1 MTWSR
6 RDACTALVSLIA
18 MPAVASEVQASVPT
32 AAAGALPGKV
42 YVFDQLK
49 PHSEKSM
56 SPDAPPIVLR
66 DLFKGSLQG
75 GLPITLHESVL
86 GPFGIPSHPPHKHRH
101 EEMIMLIEGTLDFN
115 LNGVVT
121 RGGPGS
127 VMYSG
132 PWDLH
137 GITNPVAADAKYF
150 VMELGNEKTV

>member
-1 MTWSR
+1 MTLSR

-18 MPAVASEVQASVPT
+18 MPAVASELQANGPAP
-32 AAAGALPGKV
+32 AAEVLPGKV

-49 PHSEKSM
+49 PHSEKSL

-75 GLPITLHESVL
+75 GLPITLHESVM
-86 GPFGIPSHPPHKHRH
+86 GPHGIPSHPPHKHRH

-137 GITNPVAADAKYF
+137 GITNPAATDAKYF
-150 VMELGNEKTV
+150 VL

>member
-6 RDACTALVSLIA
+6 RDACTALVSMLA
-18 MPAVASEVQASVPT
+18 MPAVASEIQAGAPVV
-32 AAAGALPGKV
+32 AAGVLPGKV

-49 PHSEKSM
+49 PHSEKSLDP
-56 SPDAPPIVLR
+56 SKPPIVLR

-86 GPFGIPSHPPHKHRH
+86 GPFGVPSHPPHKHRH

-132 PWDLH
+132 PYDLH

-150 VMELGNEKTV
+150 VLEMGNEKTV

>member
-6 RDACTALVSLIA
+6 RDACTALVSLLTL
-18 MPAVASEVQASVPT
+18 PALASEMQSDAPVG
-32 AAAGALPGKV
+32 AADVLPSKV

-49 PHSEKSM
+49 PHSEKSL

-66 DLFKGSLQG
+66 DLFRGNLQG

-132 PWDLH
+132 PYDVH
-137 GITNPVAADAKYF
+137 GITNPVAANAKYF
-150 VMELGNEKTV
+150 VLELGNEKSV

>member
-6 RDACTALVSLIA
+6 RDACTALVSLLTL
-18 MPAVASEVQASVPT
+18 PAVASEMQSNAPVG
-32 AAAGALPGKV
+32 AADVLPGKV

-49 PHSEKSM
+49 PHSEKSL

-66 DLFKGSLQG
+66 DLFRGNLQG

-132 PWDLH
+132 PYDLH
-137 GITNPVAADAKYF
+137 GITNPLAANAKYF
-150 VMELGNEKTV
+150 VLELGNENSV

>member
-1 MTWSR
+1 MMWSR
-6 RDACTALVSLIA
+6 RDVCTALVSLLTL
-18 MPAVASEVQASVPT
+18 PAVASEIQSKALVGASDV
-32 AAAGALPGKV
+32 LPGKV

-49 PHSEKSM
+49 PHSEKSL

-66 DLFKGSLQG
+66 DLFRGNLQG

-132 PWDLH
+132 PYGLH
-137 GITNPVAADAKYF
+137 GITNPVAANAKYF
-150 VMELGNEKTV
+150 VLELGNENSV